1 MRIRATAAVS
11 LGALALAGLAVPAAQ
26 ATGKV
31 PYDGGAGDTRI
42 TKVVVDGDNKA
53 AISTNAAKTISIS
66 VTATDNSGI
75 KSAEHFSL
83 SGPDYGFEM
92 TGTPTCKVINATTA
106 TCTASIKID
115 PRTDYLTNKN
125 AGTWYV
131 DAWIDAKD
139 GDFVWK
145 QKAGSFFFQRASKL
159 TANAS
164 PEPVKKGK
172 TLTVTG
178 SLTRANWQT
187 LKYGGYGAQSVKLQ
201 YKKKGSSAWSTVKT
215 IKTSSTGALK
225 TTVKA
230 SADGSYRYVFAGNS
244 TTAAVTS
251 ASDYV
256 DVK

>member
-1 MRIRATAAVS
+1 MRIRVLAAAAT
-11 LGALALAGLAVPAAQ
+11 GALALTALAVPAAQ
-26 ATGKV
+26 A
-31 PYDGGAGDTRI
+31 DGGTGDTRI

-53 AISTNAAKTISIS
+53 AIGTGTPKTISVS

-75 KSAEHFSL
+75 LGADSFVLK
-83 SGPDYGFEM
+83 GPGYGFES
-92 TGTPTCKVINATTA
+92 TGKPSCKKVNATTS
-106 TCTASIKID
+106 TCTGSVKID
-115 PRTDYLTNKN
+115 PRTDYLGNTM

-145 QKAGSFFFQRASKL
+145 AKAGSFKFQRAAAL
-159 TANAS
+159 TTNAA

-178 SLTRANWQT
+178 KLTRANWET
-187 LKYGGYGAQSVKLQ
+187 LKYGAYSGQSVQLQ
-201 YKKKGSSAWSTVKT
+201 YLKKGAKAYTKLKTVKT
-215 IKTSSTGALK
+215 SSAGKLS

-230 SADGSYRYVFAGNS
+230 TADGYYRYVFAGNS
-244 TTAAVTS
+244 AAAAVTS
-251 ASDYV
+251 GADFV